1 MHKAGFINIIGN
13 PNVGKS
19 TLINALLEERLSII
33 TAKAQT
39 TRHRILGMY
48 NTPDV
53 QAIFSD
59 TPGII
64 KPEYT
69 LQERMMDAAN
79 SAFDDADVMIYVVAM
94 GDTETHELNTL
105 KRVHNHKG
113 QLLLV
118 INKIDLTDQQTLE
131 QAVAKWQQEFPKA
144 EIWCISALENF
155 KVSELRDRIVS
166 LLPEHPPYFPKD
178 QLTDKPE
185 RFFVNEAVR
194 EQILLHYQQEIPYA
208 VEVVTEQFQ
217 EDEKIIRIRSL
228 ILVERDSQ
236 KGIIVGRKGAAIKAV
251 GMAARKNL
259 EAFFNK
265 KIHLEL
271 FVKVAKNWRT
281 NDRQLQRFGY
291 SSSQKG

>member
-19 TLINALLEERLSII
+19 TLINALLEEKLSII

-94 GDTETHELNTL
+94 GDTETHEQNTL

-155 KVSELRDRIVS
+155 KVIELRDRIVS

>member
-1 MHKAGFINIIGN
+1 
-13 PNVGKS
+13 VGKS
-19 TLINALLEERLSII
+19 TLINALLEEKLSII

-53 QAIFSD
+53 QVIFSD

-79 SAFDDADVMIYVVAM
+79 SAFDDADVMVYVIAI
-94 GDTETHELNTL
+94 DDRESTDENTQ
-105 KRVHNHKG
+105 KRVQKHKG
-113 QLLLV
+113 PLLLV
-118 INKIDLTDQQTLE
+118 LNKIDLTNQQTLE
-131 QAVAKWQQEFPKA
+131 EQVSKWQALFSKA

-155 KVSELRDRIVS
+155 KVIELRDRIVS

-217 EDEKIIRIRSL
+217 EDEQMIRIRSL

-251 GMAARKNL
+251 GIAARKNL
-259 EAFFNK
+259 ETFFGK

-281 NDRQLQRFGY
+281 NERQLQRFGY

>member
-1 MHKAGFINIIGN
+1 MHKAGFVNIIGN

-19 TLINALLEERLSII
+19 TLINALLEEKLSII

-48 NTPDV
+48 NTTNV

-64 KPEYT
+64 KPQYT

-79 SAFDDADVMIYVVAM
+79 SAFDDADVMVFVVST
-94 GDTETHELNTL
+94 DETDNQDENTL
-105 KRVHNHKG
+105 QRVQKHKG

-118 INKIDLTDQQTLE
+118 INKIDLTDQNTLE
-131 QAVAKWQQEFPKA
+131 KQVTQWQTMFPKA
-144 EIWCISALENF
+144 EIWPISALENF
-155 KVSELRDRIVS
+155 KIIELRDRIIS

-194 EQILLHYQQEIPYA
+194 EQILLYYQQEIPYA
-208 VEVVTEQFQ
+208 VEVVTEQFH
-217 EDEKIIRIRSL
+217 EDENIIRIRSL

-236 KGIIVGRKGAAIKAV
+236 KGIIVGRKGAAIKSV
-251 GMAARKNL
+251 GMSARKNL
-259 EAFFNK
+259 EAFFSK

-281 NDRQLQRFGY
+281 NERQLQRFGY

>member
-1 MHKAGFINIIGN
+1 MHKAGFVNIIGN

-19 TLINALLEERLSII
+19 TLINALLEEKLSII

-48 NTPDV
+48 NTTNV

-64 KPEYT
+64 KPQYT

-79 SAFDDADVMIYVVAM
+79 SAFDDADVMVFVVST
-94 GDTETHELNTL
+94 DETDNQDENTL
-105 KRVHNHKG
+105 QRVQKHKG

-118 INKIDLTDQQTLE
+118 INKIDLTNQNTLE
-131 QAVAKWQQEFPKA
+131 EQVAQWQTMFPKA
-144 EIWCISALENF
+144 EIWPISALENF
-155 KVSELRDRIVS
+155 KIIELRDRIVS
-166 LLPEHPPYFPKD
+166 LLPQHPPYFPKD

-194 EQILLHYQQEIPYA
+194 EQILLYYQQEIPYA
-208 VEVVTEQFQ
+208 VEVVTEQFH
-217 EDEKIIRIRSL
+217 EDENIIRIRSL

-259 EAFFNK
+259 EAFFSK

-281 NDRQLQRFGY
+281 NERQLQRFGY

>member
-1 MHKAGFINIIGN
+1 
-13 PNVGKS
+13 
-19 TLINALLEERLSII
+19 
-33 TAKAQT
+33 
-39 TRHRILGMY
+39 MY

-94 GDTETHELNTL
+94 GDTETHEQNTL

-155 KVSELRDRIVS
+155 KVIELRDRIVS

>member
-1 MHKAGFINIIGN
+1 MHKAGFVNIIGN

-19 TLINALLEERLSII
+19 TLINALLEEKLSII

-48 NTPDV
+48 NTPEV

-64 KPEYT
+64 KPQYT

-79 SAFDDADVMIYVVAM
+79 SAFDDADVMVFVVST
-94 GDTETHELNTL
+94 DETDNQDENTFQ
-105 KRVHNHKG
+105 RVQKHKG
-113 QLLLV
+113 QLLLA
-118 INKIDLTDQQTLE
+118 INKIDLTDQNTLE
-131 QAVAKWQQEFPKA
+131 EQVTQWQNMFPKA
-144 EIWCISALENF
+144 EIWPISALENF
-155 KVSELRDRIVS
+155 KIIELRDRIVS

-208 VEVVTEQFQ
+208 VEVVTEQFH
-217 EDEKIIRIRSL
+217 EDENIIRMRSL

-259 EAFFNK
+259 EAFFSK

-281 NDRQLQRFGY
+281 NERQLQRFGY

>member
-19 TLINALLEERLSII
+19 TLINALLEEKLSII

-94 GDTETHELNTL
+94 GDTETHEQNTL
-105 KRVHNHKG
+105 KRVHTHKG

-131 QAVAKWQQEFPKA
+131 QSVAKWQQEFPKA

-281 NDRQLQRFGY
+281 NERQLQRFGY

>member
-1 MHKAGFINIIGN
+1 MHKAGFVNIIGN

-19 TLINALLEERLSII
+19 TLINALLEEKLSII

-48 NTPDV
+48 NTTNV

-64 KPEYT
+64 KPQYT

-79 SAFDDADVMIYVVAM
+79 SAFDDADVMVFVVST
-94 GDTETHELNTL
+94 DETDNQDENTL
-105 KRVHNHKG
+105 QRVQKHKG

-118 INKIDLTDQQTLE
+118 INKIDLTDQNTLE
-131 QAVAKWQQEFPKA
+131 KQVTQWQTMFPKA
-144 EIWCISALENF
+144 EIWPISALENF
-155 KVSELRDRIVS
+155 KIIELRDRIVS

-194 EQILLHYQQEIPYA
+194 EQILLYYQQEIPYA
-208 VEVVTEQFQ
+208 VEVVTEQFH
-217 EDEKIIRIRSL
+217 EDENIIRIRSL

-236 KGIIVGRKGAAIKAV
+236 KGITVGRKGAAIKAV

-259 EAFFNK
+259 EAFFSK

-281 NDRQLQRFGY
+281 NERQLQRFGY

>member
-1 MHKAGFINIIGN
+1 MHKAGFVNIIGN

-19 TLINALLEERLSII
+19 TLINALLEEKISII

-48 NTPDV
+48 NTPNV

-64 KPEYT
+64 KPQYT

-79 SAFDDADVMIYVVAM
+79 SAFEDADVMVFVVSTNEA
-94 GDTETHELNTL
+94 DTQDENTL
-105 KRVHNHKG
+105 QRVQKHKG

-118 INKIDLTDQQTLE
+118 INKIDLTDQNALEEQVTQWQTM
-131 QAVAKWQQEFPKA
+131 FPKA
-144 EIWCISALENF
+144 EIWPISALENF
-155 KVSELRDRIVS
+155 KVIELRDRIVS

-217 EDEKIIRIRSL
+217 EDKNIIRILSL

-259 EAFFNK
+259 ETFFCK

-281 NDRQLQRFGY
+281 NERQLQRFGY

>member
-19 TLINALLEERLSII
+19 TLINALLEEKLSII

-94 GDTETHELNTL
+94 GDTETHEQTTL

-118 INKIDLTDQQTLE
+118 INKIDLTDQQNLE

-155 KVSELRDRIVS
+155 KVIELRDRIVS

-281 NDRQLQRFGY
+281 NERQLQRFGY

>member
-1 MHKAGFINIIGN
+1 MHKAGFVNIIGN

-19 TLINALLEERLSII
+19 TLINALLEEKLSII

-48 NTPDV
+48 NTPDAQV
-53 QAIFSD
+53 IFSD

-79 SAFDDADVMIYVVAM
+79 SAFDDADVMVYVVAI
-94 GDTETHELNTL
+94 GDTESHDENTL
-105 KRVHNHKG
+105 QRVKKHKG

-118 INKIDLTDQQTLE
+118 INKIDLTNQQTLE
-131 QAVAKWQQEFPKA
+131 EQVAQWQSLFPKA
-144 EIWCISALENF
+144 EIWPISALENF
-155 KVSELRDRIVS
+155 KVIELRNRIIS
-166 LLPEHPPYFPKD
+166 LLPQHPPYFPKD

-194 EQILLHYQQEIPYA
+194 EQILLHYQQEIPYS

-259 EAFFNK
+259 EAFFGK

-281 NDRQLQRFGY
+281 NERQLQRFGY

>member
-19 TLINALLEERLSII
+19 TLINALLEEKLSII

-94 GDTETHELNTL
+94 GDTETHEQNTL

-155 KVSELRDRIVS
+155 KVIELRDRIVS

-281 NDRQLQRFGY
+281 NERQLQRFGY

>member
-94 GDTETHELNTL
+94 GDTETHEQNTL